1 MDAVFYIIILV
12 LFFVLKLVIYC
23 SLRVWRQ
30 QRLAQQIEAHNNA
43 VIGDRVPLYSSVDE
57 NGRVTHIRSVIV
69 QPDGTTLVLIST
81 NDEVSRPI
89 SSLPAYSE
97 VSSCNPSSTSA
108 DNYTANFETLKE
120 DPPPSYETV
129 LKSQQES
136 AVLVNTN

>member
-43 VIGDRVPLYSSVDE
+43 VGDRVPLYSAVDE

-108 DNYTANFETLKE
+108 DNCTANFETLKE